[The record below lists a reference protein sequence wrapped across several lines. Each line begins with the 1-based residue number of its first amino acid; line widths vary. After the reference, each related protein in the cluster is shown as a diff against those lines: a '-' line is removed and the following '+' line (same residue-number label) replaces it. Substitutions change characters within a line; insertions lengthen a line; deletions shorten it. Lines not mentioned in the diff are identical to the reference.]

1 LGLGP
6 SGKKGGEFPSSFDR
20 SRFEFHWKLLSPLRF
35 GANEVQISMTATPE
49 VNGGAPRPSWRR
61 PIAITVGTT
70 LVVTLLSRLPDSF
83 SATAVGFGFLAATY
97 WLVLRRDDDVRIAR
111 YGLSFAGL
119 FNPEPLSAARILRE
133 SGVAV
138 LWAFGL
144 AAIFFPPF
152 WFGFVWWWKIQVPF
166 HAARLSTVSNDFLG
180 QVLVIALPEEA
191 FYRGYLQSSLDEVW
205 RPRLRVLGAE
215 LGPGLLVSSALFAA
229 GHLCTE
235 FNAAR
240 LAVFFPS
247 LVFGWLRSR
256 TRGVGAGIVFHALCN
271 LFASYLGQSYGF
283 AQ

>member
-1 LGLGP
+1 M
-6 SGKKGGEFPSSFDR
+6 SQ
-20 SRFEFHWKLLSPLRF
+20 SPTTSEYR
-35 GANEVQISMTATPE
+35 
-49 VNGGAPRPSWRR
+49 SWRR
-61 PIAITVGTT
+61 PVAITVGTT
-70 LVVTLLSRLPDSF
+70 VVVTLLSKLPDSI

-97 WLVLRRDDDVRIAR
+97 WLVLRSDDTQKIAR

-119 FNPEPLSAARILRE
+119 FDPAPLAISRIVRE
-133 SGVAV
+133 SALAV
-138 LWAFGL
+138 LWALGL
-144 AAIFFPPF
+144 AAIFLPPF
-152 WFGFVWWWKIQVPF
+152 WLGFIWWWKIRVPF
-166 HAARLSTVSNDFLG
+166 HGARLDAAGNDFLG
-180 QVLVIALPEEA
+180 QLLVIALPEEA

-235 FNAAR
+235 FNAGR

-256 TRGVGAGIVFHALCN
+256 TRGVGAGIVLHALCN

-283 AQ
+283 AR